1 VVPMSLVK
9 CEGCGKQF
17 QDSEMLFVQ
26 AGAEGKWFC
35 KNCDEEIED
44 MYEDYTTR
52 FNVD

>member
-1 VVPMSLVK
+1 MSLVK

-35 KNCDEEIED
+35 KDCDEDLTEI
-44 MYEDYTTR
+44 YEDYATR